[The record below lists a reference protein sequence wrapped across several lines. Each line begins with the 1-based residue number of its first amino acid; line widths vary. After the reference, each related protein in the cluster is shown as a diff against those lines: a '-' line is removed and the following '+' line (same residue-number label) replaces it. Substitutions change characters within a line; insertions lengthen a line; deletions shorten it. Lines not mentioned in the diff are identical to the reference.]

1 MKLAT
6 DDFGPKVSNGRLT
19 EKTAKF
25 YVYMGDRDGK
35 NPIRVVDRKG
45 FIKVQC
51 SHAEV
56 LKCKAKDYKDVV
68 SNMWKD
74 LATFKTDSVLRPDY
88 YLCVGPR
95 VCDYAAVEL
104 EQNILLME
112 MDVMDRDPEE
122 ELIVVGSINDI
133 R

>member
-1 MKLAT
+1 M
-6 DDFGPKVSNGRLT
+6 
-19 EKTAKF
+19 
-25 YVYMGDRDGK
+25 
-35 NPIRVVDRKG
+35 
-45 FIKVQC
+45 
-51 SHAEV
+51 
-56 LKCKAKDYKDVV
+56 KCKAKDYKDVV

-95 VCDYAAVEL
+95 VCDYSAVEL